1 MRPRYWRPFATT
13 KRFSVTLMA
22 ERPRSASVRELSGR
36 TSRTRDGSTESRTT
50 IQRAPAGIA
59 PTPKPRAGARVKS
72 AAPPLPPGAPP
83 PAPPVATSLMN
94 SSPLS
99 GPPSD
104 AYAAPLDSPM
114 RSSGSALG
122 GGGPDGA
129 GRLPQLAPTSSAMLA
144 TARGRQRRIELGDRE
159 FDVCHR
165 VRGGN
170 EAGFER
176 RGREKDSACEG
187 RGVPAREQRGV
198 GRFGIGVVAH
208 WAVRQIHTPH
218 GAGVSGR
225 DWNAAAARGGFDPG
239 HEPRRLGFQILIEA
253 GPVRLSE
260 RRPGGG
266 AS

>member
-1 MRPRYWRPFATT
+1 MTETPRPPDGDAVTVMRPRYWRPFATT

-59 PTPKPRAGARVKS
+59 PTAT
-72 AAPPLPPGAPP
+72 
-83 PAPPVATSLMN
+83 PVASSLMN

-129 GRLPQLAPTSSAMLA
+129 GRLPQLAPSSSAMLA
-144 TARGRQRRIELGDRE
+144 AARGRQRRIELGDRE
-159 FDVCHR
+159 FDVCRR
-165 VRGGN
+165 VRGGD

-176 RGREKDSACEG
+176 RRREKDSACEG
-187 RGVPAREQRGV
+187 RGVPAREQRGIGLLGV
-198 GRFGIGVVAH
+198 GVVAH
-208 WAVRQIHTPH
+208 WAVRHIHTPH
-218 GAGVSGR
+218 GAGVSHPTTLPPSMP
-225 DWNAAAARGGFDPG
+225 ASG
-239 HEPRRLGFQILIEA
+239 HRWR
-253 GPVRLSE
+253 
-260 RRPGGG
+260 
-266 AS
+266 